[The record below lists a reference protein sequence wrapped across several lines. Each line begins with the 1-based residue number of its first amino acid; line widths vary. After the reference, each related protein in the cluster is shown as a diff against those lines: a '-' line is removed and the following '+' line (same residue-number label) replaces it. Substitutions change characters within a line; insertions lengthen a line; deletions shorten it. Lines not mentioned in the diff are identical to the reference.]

1 MIMTFEEY
9 NEYLTNIDFRIAEAG
24 RRITY
29 REIQLI
35 GRQKGASS
43 NSPSLCM
50 MNAGG
55 NMTEEEQSILEN
67 DKTLL
72 ALRSESDRLIN
83 EKFYVIKYAEMP
95 MTASEAID
103 KCDRIT
109 NDRKRVQMLIRE
121 PQDQPSR
128 EKED

>member
-50 MNAGG
+50 MRGG
-55 NMTEEEQSILEN
+55 ENMTEEETLILEN

-72 ALRSESDRLIN
+72 ALRKEYDRLID

-103 KCDRIT
+103 NCDRLADLWT
-109 NDRKRVQMLIRE
+109 HRTLNKDK
-121 PQDQPSR
+121 

>member
-35 GRQKGASS
+35 GRQKGASF
-43 NSPSLCM
+43 NSPSLLM
-50 MNAGG
+50 MNAGE
-55 NMTEEEQSILEN
+55 NVTEEEKFILEN

-72 ALRSESDRLIN
+72 ALRKEYDRLVA
-83 EKFYVIKYAEMP
+83 EKCYVIKYAEMP

-103 KCDRIT
+103 NCNRLADLWTHRTLNKD
-109 NDRKRVQMLIRE
+109 K
-121 PQDQPSR
+121 

>member
-9 NEYLTNIDFRIAEAG
+9 NEYLTDIDIRIAEAS

-35 GRQKGASS
+35 GRQEGFSS
-43 NSPSLCM
+43 T
-50 MNAGG
+50 
-55 NMTEEEQSILEN
+55 MTEDERFILEN

-72 ALRSESDRLIN
+72 ALRKEYDRLMD

-95 MTASEAID
+95 MTASEAINN
-103 KCDRIT
+103 CDSIT
-109 NDRKRVQMLIRE
+109 ENA
-121 PQDQPSR
+121 SAC
-128 EKED
+128 

>member
-9 NEYLTNIDFRIAEAG
+9 NKYLTDIDIRIAEAG

-35 GRQKGASS
+35 GRQRGAFF
-43 NSPSLCM
+43 NSPSLLM
-50 MNAGG
+50 MNAGKDD
-55 NMTEEEQSILEN
+55 MTEEEKSILEN

-72 ALRSESDRLIN
+72 ALRKEYDRLVN

-95 MTASEAID
+95 MTASEAIGN
-103 KCDRIT
+103 CDRIT
-109 NDRKRVQMLIRE
+109 NDRKRVQMLI
-121 PQDQPSR
+121 QDK